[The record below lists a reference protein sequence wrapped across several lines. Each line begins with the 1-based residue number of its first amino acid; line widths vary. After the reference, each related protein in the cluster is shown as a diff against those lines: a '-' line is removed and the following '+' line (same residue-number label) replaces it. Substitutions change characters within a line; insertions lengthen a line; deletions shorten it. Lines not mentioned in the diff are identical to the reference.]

1 MASGGWGSGLREV
14 RAGVRA
20 SLAAG
25 LGMYPLG
32 VAFGLIVV
40 QAGLPWWMAPALSL
54 AVFAGSLELL
64 LVGLITSGTSLATIA
79 LTTLVVNFRHVFY
92 AFSFPIHVVRNPLA
106 RAYAVYALIDE
117 AYAMTAVRPEGWTS
131 WRLLSMQVAFQCYWV
146 FGGLTGVAVAG
157 LLPGPIEGLEFAL
170 CALFITLTLDAVRT
184 RRQVPSLLLAAL
196 AFTAATVA
204 APDSVLLVG
213 LLLFVAG
220 LVVRYLLTRRH
231 GGARA

>member
-1 MASGGWGSGLREV
+1 MASGGRGSGLREV

-79 LTTLVVNFRHVFY
+79 LTTL
-92 AFSFPIHVVRNPLA
+92 A
-106 RAYAVYALIDE
+106 
-117 AYAMTAVRPEGWTS
+117 
-131 WRLLSMQVAFQCYWV
+131 
-146 FGGLTGVAVAG
+146 
-157 LLPGPIEGLEFAL
+157 
-170 CALFITLTLDAVRT
+170 
-184 RRQVPSLLLAAL
+184 
-196 AFTAATVA
+196 
-204 APDSVLLVG
+204 
-213 LLLFVAG
+213 
-220 LVVRYLLTRRH
+220 
-231 GGARA
+231 